1 MLPLTNQAQPQCG
14 LINLQVEGVRIL
26 LVCNNLPFQG
36 APLKMLRVCEKQT
49 VGKLLLAHL
58 TLWIRYKVNRE
69 RRVVVVVVVV
79 VEEERVVGG
88 GGGRKERS
96 K

>member
-1 MLPLTNQAQPQCG
+1 MS
-14 LINLQVEGVRIL
+14 
-26 LVCNNLPFQG
+26 
-36 APLKMLRVCEKQT
+36 RVCEKKT
-49 VGKLLLAHL
+49 IGKLPWAHL

-79 VEEERVVGG
+79 VVEEERVEGG

>member
-26 LVCNNLPFQG
+26 LVCNNLPIQG

-49 VGKLLLAHL
+49 VGQLLLAHL

-69 RRVVVVVVVV
+69 RRVVVVVV
-79 VEEERVVGG
+79 EEERVVGG

>member
-1 MLPLTNQAQPQCG
+1 M
-14 LINLQVEGVRIL
+14 EGVRIL

-36 APLKMLRVCEKQT
+36 APLKTSRVCEKKT
-49 VGKLLLAHL
+49 VGKLLWAHL
-58 TLWIRYKVNRE
+58 TLWIRFKVNRE
-69 RRVVVVVVVV
+69 RRVVVVVV
-79 VEEERVVGG
+79 EEERVEGG

>member
-1 MLPLTNQAQPQCG
+1 MS
-14 LINLQVEGVRIL
+14 
-26 LVCNNLPFQG
+26 
-36 APLKMLRVCEKQT
+36 RVCEKKT
-49 VGKLLLAHL
+49 IGKFLWAHL

-69 RRVVVVVVVV
+69 RRVVVVVV
-79 VEEERVVGG
+79 EEERVEGG

>member
-36 APLKMLRVCEKQT
+36 APLKMSRVCENKT
-49 VGKLLLAHL
+49 VGKLPWAHL
-58 TLWIRYKVNRE
+58 TLWIRYKVNTE
-69 RRVVVVVVVV
+69 RRLVMVVL
-79 VEEERVVGG
+79 EERVEGG
-88 GGGRKERS
+88 GGGKKERS
-96 K
+96 T